1 MTKTWLICLL
11 VLFTACGLAIAYP
24 QEYIDGE
31 GNLRLENEYIAIF
44 VNLGPENEG
53 RFALDV
59 TGGNPEHDGDNNK
72 PLIYGHPRPWTSYTT
87 VRIDGENYVFGGETS
102 QRAGR
107 DGQYGEVTGEPQVV
121 DGEKII
127 TETRMGDV
135 VVTQELSFIE
145 STTTGFPDTAQ
156 IRYDVTNEGNVE
168 KRIGLRVV
176 LDTMLGPN
184 DGAPFRVRDQEV
196 LQDKVLIREDI
207 PEFWQAFDSLED
219 PVVMAQGDLRGPD
232 LTPPDEVYMT
242 NWGSLA
248 DGVWDFNFRPGREF
262 YREGEFELDSAIA
275 LYWTADWLSPGETK
289 SYVTS
294 YGLAG
299 IDIVPGL
306 LSVGLTAP
314 GRVIFDDF
322 TQSFQVMAYMQNN
335 LEVTARDVEVGLDL
349 PEGYEVIEGSQ
360 RYTRVGELEAGG
372 RMQFAWQVAPTRD
385 LIDPE
390 MLNIQVRA
398 DASNTDGTRATRQV
412 EVLPPAALEL
422 HLEGPTDF
430 SFLDHEMKPNPFP
443 VYGRVTNTGG
453 SPAYGVRAVLALPP
467 GLSLVRPDQEHLEL
481 GILDPGEVVEFRWLV
496 RSHGRPGEIPMAME
510 VSSRNTRDTSFVE
523 ILDIPEWPQSVY
535 LKWDD
540 PERLKPGRV
549 ATALVVLGNL
559 GDGVEFEFDLE
570 YPADLLKPIYISR
583 GQLMVSGEDLLEFN
597 RPEFDPDSGVITGF
611 AGELRGKDYGSGV
624 LARIH
629 FLVRDTGEGMLELKN
644 VKVSDIYGAPFDLGI
659 GDLQFNIE

>member
-1 MTKTWLICLL
+1 MAKTWLLCLL
-11 VLFTACGLAIAYP
+11 VLLLAFGVAVAGP
-24 QEYIDGE
+24 EEYIDGE

-44 VNLGPENEG
+44 VNLGPENKG

-107 DGQYGEVTGEPQVV
+107 DGKYGEVTQEPQVV

-127 TETRMGDV
+127 SETRMGGV
-135 VVTQELSFIE
+135 AVTQVLSFIE
-145 STTTGFPDTAQ
+145 STTTGFPDTAK
-156 IRYDVTNEGNVE
+156 IRYDVTNESDDD

-184 DGAPFRVRDQEV
+184 DGAPFRVREEEV
-196 LQDKVLIREDI
+196 LQDKVLIRDEI

-219 PVVMAQGDLRGPD
+219 PLVMAQGDLRGPD

-275 LYWTADWLSPGETK
+275 LYWTADWLAPGETR
-289 SYVTS
+289 SYTTS

-306 LSVGLTAP
+306 LSIGLSAP

-335 LEVTARDVEVGLDL
+335 LDVTARDVEVALDL
-349 PEGYEVIEGSQ
+349 PEGFEVIEGSQ
-360 RYTRVGELEAGG
+360 RHTRVGELEAGG
-372 RMQFAWQVAPTRD
+372 RMQFAWQVAPKDD

-398 DASNTDGTRATRQV
+398 DASNTDETRATRQV
-412 EVLPPAALEL
+412 EVMPPAALEL
-422 HLEGPTDF
+422 NLEGPREFGFIEHAMD
-430 SFLDHEMKPNPFP
+430 PNPFP
-443 VYGRVTNTGG
+443 VYGRVVNTGG
-453 SPAYGVRAVLALPP
+453 SAAYAVQAVLVLPP
-467 GLSLVRPDQEHLEL
+467 GLSLVSSDKEHLEL
-481 GILDPGEVVEFRWLV
+481 GILDPGEEVEFRWMV
-496 RSHGRPGEIPMAME
+496 RSHGRPGDIPMAME
-510 VSSRNTRDTSFVE
+510 VSSRNTRDISVVE
-523 ILDIPEWPQSVY
+523 NIDVPEWPQGIY

-540 PERLKPGRV
+540 TERLRPGRV
-549 ATALVVLGNL
+549 ATALVKIGNL
-559 GDGVEFEFDLE
+559 GDGVDFEFDLE
-570 YPADLLKPIYISR
+570 YPAHLLKPMYISR
-583 GQLMVSGEDLLEFN
+583 GQLMVSGEEKLEFT
-597 RPEFDPDSGVITGF
+597 RPDYDPESGVISGF
-611 AGELRGKDYGSGV
+611 AGDLMEKDDGSGV

-659 GDLQFNIE
+659 GDLEFNIE

>member
-1 MTKTWLICLL
+1 MAKTGLVFLL
-11 VLFTACGLAIAYP
+11 VLLIAASITIASP
-24 QEYIDGE
+24 EEYIDGE

-44 VNLGPENEG
+44 VNLGPENKG

-87 VRIDGENYVFGGETS
+87 VRIDGENYIFGGETT

-107 DGQYGEVTGEPQVV
+107 DGVYGEVTQEPEVV
-121 DGEKII
+121 DGERIV
-127 TETRMGDV
+127 TETQLGDV
-135 VVTQELSFIE
+135 VITQELSFIE
-145 STTTGFPDTAQ
+145 STTTGFPDTAK
-156 IRYDVTNEGNVE
+156 IRYDVTNMGDEE

-207 PEFWQAFDSLED
+207 PEFWQAFDSLEE
-219 PVVMAQGDLRGPD
+219 PLVMAQGDLRGPD

-275 LYWTADWLSPGETK
+275 LYWTPEWLAPGETR

-306 LSVGLTAP
+306 LSVGLSAP

-335 LEVTARDVEVGLDL
+335 LDVTARDVEVTLDL
-349 PEGYEVIEGSQ
+349 PEGFEVIEGSQ
-360 RYTRVGELEAGG
+360 RHTRVGELDAGG
-372 RMQFAWQVAPTRD
+372 RTQFAWQVAPTGD
-385 LIDPE
+385 LVE
-390 MLNIQVRA
+390 QKVLNIQVRA
-398 DASNTDGTRATRQV
+398 DASNTDQTRATRQV
-412 EVLPPAALEL
+412 EVMPPAALEL
-422 HLEGPTDF
+422 FLEGPREF
-430 SFLDHEMKPNPFP
+430 SFIDHRMEPNPFP

-453 SPAYGVRAVLALPP
+453 SPAYAVQAALALPP
-467 GLSLVRPDQEHLEL
+467 GLSLVSSDQEQLEL
-481 GILDPGEVVEFRWLV
+481 GILDPGDEVQFRWLV
-496 RSHGRPGEIPMAME
+496 RSHGRSGEIPMAME
-510 VSSRNTRDTSFVE
+510 VGSRNTRDTSVVDN
-523 ILDIPEWPQSVY
+523 INVPEWPKSIY

-540 PERLKPGRV
+540 PERLRPGRV
-549 ATALVVLGNL
+549 ATALVMLGNV
-559 GDGVEFEFDLE
+559 GDGVDFEFDIE
-570 YPADLLKPIYISR
+570 YPADLLKPMYISR
-583 GQLMVSGEDLLEFN
+583 GQLMVSGEELLDFN
-597 RPEFDPDSGVITGF
+597 RPDLDPDSGVISGF
-611 AGELRGKDYGSGV
+611 WGDLMNKDDGSGV

-629 FLVRDTGEGMLELKN
+629 FLVKDTGEGMLELKN

>member
-1 MTKTWLICLL
+1 MAKTGLVFLL
-11 VLFTACGLAIAYP
+11 VLLIAASITIASP
-24 QEYIDGE
+24 EEYIDGE

-44 VNLGPENEG
+44 VNLGPENKG

-87 VRIDGENYVFGGETS
+87 VRIDGENYIFGGETT

-107 DGQYGEVTGEPQVV
+107 DGVYGEVTQEPEVV
-121 DGEKII
+121 DGERIV
-127 TETRMGDV
+127 TETQLGDV
-135 VVTQELSFIE
+135 VITQELSFIE
-145 STTTGFPDTAQ
+145 STTTGFPDTAK
-156 IRYDVTNEGNVE
+156 IRYDVTNMGDEE

-207 PEFWQAFDSLED
+207 PEFWQAFDSLEE
-219 PVVMAQGDLRGPD
+219 PLVMAQGDLRGPD

-275 LYWTADWLSPGETK
+275 LYWTPEWLAPGETR

-306 LSVGLTAP
+306 LSVGLSAP

-335 LEVTARDVEVGLDL
+335 LDVTARDVEVTLDL
-349 PEGYEVIEGSQ
+349 PEGFEVIEGSQ
-360 RYTRVGELEAGG
+360 RHTRVGELDAGG
-372 RMQFAWQVAPTRD
+372 RTQFAWQVAPTGD
-385 LIDPE
+385 LVE
-390 MLNIQVRA
+390 QKVLNIQVRA
-398 DASNTDGTRATRQV
+398 DASNTDQTRATRQV
-412 EVLPPAALEL
+412 EVMPPAALEL
-422 HLEGPTDF
+422 FLEGPREF
-430 SFLDHEMKPNPFP
+430 SFIDHRMEPNPFP

-453 SPAYGVRAVLALPP
+453 SPAYAVQAALALPP
-467 GLSLVRPDQEHLEL
+467 GLSLVSSDQEQLEL
-481 GILDPGEVVEFRWLV
+481 GILDPGDEVQFRWLV
-496 RSHGRPGEIPMAME
+496 RSHGRSGEIPMAME
-510 VSSRNTRDTSFVE
+510 VGSRNTRDTSVVDN
-523 ILDIPEWPQSVY
+523 INVPEWPQSIY

-540 PERLKPGRV
+540 PERLRPGRV
-549 ATALVVLGNL
+549 ATALVMLGNV
-559 GDGVEFEFDLE
+559 GDGVDFEFDIE
-570 YPADLLKPIYISR
+570 YPADLLKPMYISR
-583 GQLMVSGEDLLEFN
+583 GQLMVSGEELLDFN
-597 RPEFDPDSGVITGF
+597 RPDLDPDSGVISGF
-611 AGELRGKDYGSGV
+611 WGDLMNKDDGSGV

-629 FLVRDTGEGMLELKN
+629 FLVKDTGEGMLELKN